1 MNCETVSQSR
11 SPLLHLKMLDYS
23 DDWRYSEERLELRGD
38 ALKTLLSNF
47 GAPLDSRG
55 RPLYSMESMVEC
67 AHDWVSQGNANT
79 NGLAQYY
86 WTNYT

>member
-47 GAPLDSRG
+47 GGPLDSRG

-67 AHDWVSQGNANT
+67 AHDWVSQGNADT
-79 NGLAQYY
+79 KGLTQYY

>member
-1 MNCETVSQSR
+1 
-11 SPLLHLKMLDYS
+11 MLDYS

-67 AHDWVSQGNANT
+67 AHDWVSQGHPTPSGIVA
-79 NGLAQYY
+79 YY
-86 WTNYT
+86 QAYYRG

>member
-1 MNCETVSQSR
+1 MI
-11 SPLLHLKMLDYS
+11 LDMT
-23 DDWRYSEERLELRGD
+23 DDWRYSEDRLQLRGE

-47 GAPLDSRG
+47 GSPLDSRG

-67 AHDWVSQGNANT
+67 AHDWVSQGNADT